1 MAKSSEKLDCDSS
14 ACRMLLAAA
23 VRGCSLRQILTPVR
37 FENLCCIELV
47 FVIPEVAVA
56 SPWTSKSRYSNVY
69 TTGRLF
75 VLGEVGLCIRH
86 PIKPPL
92 LILAVSWFEGAVL
105 KRSCPYTLSLHQNVP
120 EALEGLPDLRP
131 IRATK
136 LLSALETL
144 QSCRV
149 APDNA
154 SGKVSEA
161 HKKVAHELVSCS
173 FSISRPLF

>member
-1 MAKSSEKLDCDSS
+1 
-14 ACRMLLAAA
+14 AAA

-120 EALEGLPDLRP
+120 
-131 IRATK
+131 K
-136 LLSALETL
+136 LS
-144 QSCRV
+144 
-149 APDNA
+149 
-154 SGKVSEA
+154 KVSLIFVRFA
-161 HKKVAHELVSCS
+161 RRNSCPLLKPCNPAALPPIMLPVKLVKPTKK
-173 FSISRPLF
+173 